1 MDTENN
7 FKSEKK
13 VKLTQFKEL
22 LEKSVVLKIAAET
35 FEAGDFLNILLRF
48 FGIWGS
54 FSYINFSYKKTYAFP
69 EFLDLLAFKTPPG
82 GYQL

>member
-48 FGIWGS
+48 FGI
-54 FSYINFSYKKTYAFP
+54 
-69 EFLDLLAFKTPPG
+69 
-82 GYQL
+82 